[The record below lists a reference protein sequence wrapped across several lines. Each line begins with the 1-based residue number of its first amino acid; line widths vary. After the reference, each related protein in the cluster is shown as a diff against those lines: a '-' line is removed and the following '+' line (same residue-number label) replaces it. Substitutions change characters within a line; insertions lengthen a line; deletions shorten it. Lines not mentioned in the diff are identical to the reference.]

1 MFSPDRRAVIAGAT
15 AALAAIPSARANPT
29 DFRTWLAELRS
40 EAARQGISQRTID
53 GALAGVA
60 PIPRVLELDRRQ
72 PESTMTFAQYRD
84 RVINNDRV
92 EQGRQRLV
100 QNRDLLARVTE
111 RYGVPARFIM
121 ALWGM
126 ETSYG
131 ANMGGFK
138 IVDALATLAYDGRRS
153 QFFRTELLAALRI
166 LDQGHIAPERM
177 LGSWAGAMGQSQFM
191 PSSFLQYAVDF
202 DGDGRRDIW
211 TSQPDVFASAANY
224 LARNGWV
231 RASTCVAP
239 SRPGRGWAS
248 ARPAAEPS
256 PAGRPRR
263 RWCSRTD
270 RAGIR
275 SSPSRTSASSCGGTG
290 RSISRHRWASCPT
303 ALAAQAEI
311 VYVASQQCGV
321 PARCG
326 ADVYEG

>member
-1 MFSPDRRAVIAGAT
+1 MFRPNRRAVLAGG
-15 AALAAIPSARANPT
+15 AAVLAAAPSARANPT
-29 DFRTWLAELRS
+29 DFGTWLAELRR

-53 GALAGVA
+53 GALTGVA
-60 PIPRVLELDRRQ
+60 PIARVLELDRRQ

-92 EQGRQRLV
+92 EQGRQRLA
-100 QNRDLLARVTE
+100 QNRDLLGRVTE

-153 QFFRTELLAALRI
+153 QFFRSELLAALRI

-177 LGSWAGAMGQSQFM
+177 LGSWAGAMGQSKFM

-231 RASTCVAP
+231 RT
-239 SRPGRGWAS
+239 GGWGLAVQV
-248 ARPAAEPS
+248 PQEFD
-256 PAGRPRR
+256 PAGNTGLDVRRPVSA
-263 RWCSRTD
+263 WQGM
-270 RAGIR
+270 GIR
-275 SSPSRTSASSCGGTG
+275 APGGGGLPGGDTEASLVQPDGPRGDSFLAFENFRVIMRWNRSVYFATSVGILSDRIGSAG
-290 RSISRHRWASCPT
+290 
-303 ALAAQAEI
+303 
-311 VYVASQQCGV
+311 
-321 PARCG
+321 
-326 ADVYEG
+326 

>member
-1 MFSPDRRAVIAGAT
+1 MFRPNRRAVLAGG
-15 AALAAIPSARANPT
+15 AAVLAAASSARANPT
-29 DFRTWLAELRS
+29 DFGAWLAELRR

-53 GALAGVA
+53 GALTGVA
-60 PIPRVLELDRRQ
+60 PIARVLELDRRQ

-92 EQGRQRLV
+92 EQGRQRLA
-100 QNRDLLARVTE
+100 QNRDLLGRVTE

-131 ANMGGFK
+131 ANTGGFK

-153 QFFRTELLAALRI
+153 QFFRSELLAALRI

-231 RASTCVAP
+231 RT
-239 SRPGRGWAS
+239 GGWGLAVQV
-248 ARPAAEPS
+248 PQGFD
-256 PAGRPRR
+256 PAGNTGLDVRRPVSA
-263 RWCSRTD
+263 WQGL
-270 RAGIR
+270 GIR
-275 SSPSRTSASSCGGTG
+275 ATGGGGLPDGDTEASLVQPDGPRGDSFLAFENFRVIMRWNRSVYFATSVGILSDRIGSAG
-290 RSISRHRWASCPT
+290 
-303 ALAAQAEI
+303 
-311 VYVASQQCGV
+311 
-321 PARCG
+321 
-326 ADVYEG
+326 